1 MQKIKSILLNLI
13 FFIQV
18 LLIFLLLFDD
28 RIELPVWLQ
37 VAGRL
42 HPALLHLPIGL
53 LVFLIFLLLARN
65 EFKKKAFNKIMLIV
79 LLLTSFTAT
88 VTALFGFFLS
98 RQGDYGPDALTQH
111 KISGTLLSL
120 LCYGL
125 VLTFIRKEKNSTLF
139 YGLGLLTVGFMFF
152 AGHTGGTL
160 THGENYVFAPLSNS
174 PNNAVADADASVFQM
189 AVFPILEKKCFTCH
203 NEKKAKGKFV
213 MTSVAKFKKGGKHG
227 KEWEEGK
234 PENSRMI
241 KYIHLPLEDDDHMPP
256 DGKPQLSTQEMKM
269 LESWIRAGAD
279 FEKKLTDLM
288 DNDSLKI
295 IATAVAASKNNH
307 IEEKQYGFTAA
318 PEEVVRKLNTP
329 FRSVFPLYQKSPA
342 LQADFFIKESFESGA
357 LEELKEVRDQLVVLN
372 LSKMPV
378 IDKDLLVIGSFKN
391 LEKINLNFSKI
402 NGAGLSSLQGLKN
415 LNSLS
420 LAGTDIT
427 SESLKPVMVL
437 PALKELFVW
446 NTVITEEQRAKLE
459 AQHPGITIRT
469 SQFKEDKTLRLS
481 RPLMMNEGVV
491 KKGEP
496 VVIKHSMPGVTIR
509 YTLDGN
515 NPDSV
520 VSKMY
525 DAPLKLLVST
535 KIKAIACKSGWYCS
549 EVFETTCFVE
559 GQRPVHVELL
569 TAPDKQYPGEG
580 AKSLTDG
587 RKGFTDVFK
596 EPSWLGYRDQP
607 LAAGFD
613 FGPNPSGIHTIMIS
627 YGRSI
632 GSYIFP
638 PMVVEVWG
646 GRNRNDLRLI
656 KSLKVEQ
663 PVKDEPQRI
672 EALSIPLEKVNHSYY
687 KLIVKPVDKLPK
699 WHSGKGKKGWV
710 MVDEVF
716 FY

>member
-13 FFIQV
+13 FSIHV

-37 VAGRL
+37 VVGRL

-53 LVFLIFLLLARN
+53 LVFLVVLLLARN
-65 EFKKKAFNKIMLIV
+65 EFKKKAFNKIMLV
-79 LLLTSFTAT
+79 ALLLTSFTAT

-98 RQGDYGPDALTQH
+98 RQGDYGPDALIQH
-111 KISGTLLSL
+111 KISGTVLSL

-125 VLTFIRKEKNSTLF
+125 LLVFVRQEKSRSLF
-139 YGLGLLTVGFMFF
+139 YGLGLLTVGSMFF
-152 AGHTGGTL
+152 AGHTGGAL

-174 PNNAVADADASVFQM
+174 NDPVADADASVFQR
-189 AVFPILEKKCFTCH
+189 AVFPILEKKCISCH

-213 MTSVAKFKKGGKHG
+213 MTSVTEFKKGGKHG

-241 KYIHLPLEDDDHMPP
+241 RYIHLPLEDDDHMPP
-256 DGKPQLSTQEMKM
+256 DGKPQLSILEMTM
-269 LESWIRAGAD
+269 LETWIRAGAD
-279 FEKKLTDLM
+279 FEKKLTDLK
-288 DNDSLKI
+288 DGDSLKI
-295 IATAVAASKNNH
+295 MASALIALKTNH
-307 IEEKQYGFTAA
+307 LNEKTYEFSSA
-318 PEEVVRKLNTP
+318 PEAVIGKLNTP
-329 FRSVFPLYQKSPA
+329 FRSVFPLYQNSPA
-342 LQADFFIKESFESGA
+342 LQADFFIKESFASSS
-357 LEELKEVRDQLVVLN
+357 LEELKEIKDQLVVLN

-378 IDKDLLVIGSFKN
+378 IDKDLTVIGSFKN

-402 NGAGLSSLQGLKN
+402 NGTGLSSLQGLKK

-427 SESLKPVMVL
+427 SESLKPVLVL

-446 NTVITEEQRAKLE
+446 NTTITEEQRAKLE
-459 AQHPGITIRT
+459 ARYPGIAIRT
-469 SQFKEDKTLRLS
+469 SQFKEDKTLRLG
-481 RPLMMNEGVV
+481 RPLLVNEGVV
-491 KKGEP
+491 KGGEP
-496 VVIKHSMPGVTIR
+496 VVLKHSMPGVTIR
-509 YTLDGN
+509 YTLDGP

-520 VSKMY
+520 ASRVY
-525 DAPLKLLVST
+525 DAAFHLLVST

-559 GQRPVHVELL
+559 GQRPLHVELL

-580 AKSLTDG
+580 PKSLTDG

-607 LAAGFD
+607 FAAGFD
-613 FGPNPSGIHTIMIS
+613 FGPNPETINSIVIS

-638 PMVVEVWG
+638 PAEVEVWG
-646 GRNRNDLRLI
+646 G
-656 KSLKVEQ
+656 KSLKEIKLIKALKIEQ
-663 PVKDEPQRI
+663 PVKNEPQRI
-672 EALSIPLEKVNHSYY
+672 EALTIPLETSSYSYY
-687 KLIVKPVDKLPK
+687 KLIARPVDKLPK